1 MGCLKNKVYEIK
13 KKEAFSQIFKRFL
26 DNLGNWVHTAKV
38 YTIFHVALQDTVT
51 LKEVAAELKERIS
64 LLYCYAKRPEE
75 QDYSKSN

>member
-38 YTIFHVALQDTVT
+38 YIALQDTVT